1 MAGALTAAAPSLED
15 QIRQRWGGYGDWKS
29 AGQDQVTALA
39 GLLRANNV
47 TDLDKLQL
55 KARDFTI
62 KTPAGIVDGEASY
75 AIEAGEQKGTAFDA
89 SYDGQELGFLGDVNR
104 DGSIGRVGAK
114 DAGDA
119 AEYGRLNNGNQIG
132 WSSQGDGATS
142 FVVRMN
148 EDGEP
153 VIVPTWESSKAK
165 TLEDVRGLATVAAVG
180 IGGAM
185 AAGSGVGGAGAAAG
199 GSGAGAGAAATGLNW
214 SAIGTAAAK
223 SAAMNAGMTLVQGG
237 SFKDA
242 LKSGAIGAVTGGV
255 GGGLA
260 AAGVNPIVAGAATGA
275 TGAALR
281 GGSGKDILLG
291 GGIGALST
299 YAKDGGITGNSTVD
313 QALVKGGST
322 LARGGS
328 AKDAL
333 LAGGTNLLTSSSS
346 GNRLD
351 GGSSIDE
358 ALNEDNIVRFDSAG
372 ANGMD
377 DYDPLY
383 DPSFTNAF
391 DAANG
396 QAMDGGFQTGDP
408 EVDPYG
414 ADSGRGGD
422 TLSNMGA
429 NNDTSPSA
437 FDKMA
442 GFYKSLFGGSGS
454 GGSGSSYMNGSFG
467 RDLMTLL
474 GYGIQSYGQNKSAED
489 QRAYLDQKDAD
500 RRRRQMPVGALPAM
514 KMTAVRGGA

>member
-39 GLLRANNV
+39 GLLRINGV

-62 KTPAGIVDGEASY
+62 KTPAGIVDGEAPY

-89 SYDGQELGFLGDVNR
+89 SYDGQELAFLGNVNR
-104 DGSIGRVGAK
+104 DGSVTKGAR

-119 AEYGRLNNGNQIG
+119 AEYGQLNNGNQLG

-165 TLEDVRGLATVAAVG
+165 TLEDVRGLATLAAVAV
-180 IGGAM
+180 GGVM
-185 AAGSGVGGAGAAAG
+185 AAGSAGAGAGAAAG

-260 AAGVNPIVAGAATGA
+260 SAGVNPIVAGAATGA

-299 YAKDGGITGNSTVD
+299 YAKTEGFTGNSNVD
-313 QALVKGGST
+313 QALVKAGTT

-429 NNDTSPSA
+429 NNDTGPSA

-454 GGSGSSYMNGSFG
+454 GGSSYMNGSFG

-489 QRAYLDQKDAD
+489 QRNYLDQKDAD